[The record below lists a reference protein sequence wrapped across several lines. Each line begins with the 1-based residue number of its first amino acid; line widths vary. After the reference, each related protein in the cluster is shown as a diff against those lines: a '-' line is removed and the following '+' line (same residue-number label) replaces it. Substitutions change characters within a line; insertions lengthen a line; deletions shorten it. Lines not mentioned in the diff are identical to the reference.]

1 MTPISAEDL
10 HITRW
15 GDSGP
20 RLVLVHGSAQG
31 SAIGGDRH
39 FARQQLLS
47 DNGWQVIV
55 PDRPGHGL
63 SPAPGRPDD
72 AEADGALIADLL
84 KDGAHLAG
92 HSFGGCVALAAAA
105 MRPEAVRSLTLIEPA
120 MQMIALENGDV
131 QKFGLKAMMA
141 IKMSLSDASRARNF
155 EKLVTVPEELR
166 AGTSKAEQEK
176 IGRGMAAMEVPR
188 REVLMQQ
195 LACVRDN
202 EIPLIVV
209 TGGWSAAFD
218 ATGAKAAQ
226 LGGGRHVIIPSPHHF
241 PHLVSDEF
249 NQLVNTLN

>member
-1 MTPISAEDL
+1 MTDASSEDL

-20 RLVLVHGSAQG
+20 RLILVHGSAQG

-39 FARQQLLS
+39 FARQQTLA
-47 DNGWQVIV
+47 DDGWQVIV

-72 AEADGALIADLL
+72 AEADGALIAELL
-84 KDGAHLAG
+84 EDGAHLVG

-105 MRPEAVRSLTLIEPA
+105 LRPEAMLSLTLIEPA

-155 EKLVTVPEELR
+155 EKLVSVPDELR
-166 AGTSKAEQEK
+166 SGTSKAEQEK
-176 IGRGMAAMEVPR
+176 IGRGMAEMEVPGR
-188 REVLMQQ
+188 DMLMRQ
-195 LACVRDN
+195 LALVR
-202 EIPLIVV
+202 EHAIPLTVV
-209 TGGWSAAFD
+209 TGGWSPAFD
-218 ATGAKAAQ
+218 ATGEKAAA
-226 LGGGRHVIIPSPHHF
+226 LGGGQHLIIPSPHHF
-241 PHLVSDEF
+241 PHLVSDAF
-249 NQLVNTLN
+249 NELVNTLK